1 MLLIHQKQSI
11 KSSHYF
17 KTKNVVVLNTQNL
30 FFFLFFR
37 RRVPLEPF
45 VHQVGGHFPM
55 VCLAKETL
63 CKPLNEREHKFYK
76 TMGKTLIPFVPR
88 YEGTMR
94 VEVHEDDLGIPH
106 HMFYKKEI
114 TKILCFVFLRKSKST
129 KKNGYIPFGSAM
141 MFQRKLSGDPRGE
154 FLVKWAKQRV
164 NPAILNI
171 EKMK

>member
-1 MLLIHQKQSI
+1 MLLTHQKQSI
-11 KSSHYF
+11 KSSHCF
-17 KTKNVVVLNTQNL
+17 KTKNVVILNTQN
-30 FFFLFFR
+30 LFFR

-55 VCLAKETL
+55 VCLAKETI

-114 TKILCFVFLRKSKST
+114 TKILCFVFLRSTRSFRLKSKST
-129 KKNGYIPFGSAM
+129 KKMATYRLA
-141 MFQRKLSGDPRGE
+141 Q
-154 FLVKWAKQRV
+154 Q
-164 NPAILNI
+164 
-171 EKMK
+171 

>member
-1 MLLIHQKQSI
+1 
-11 KSSHYF
+11 
-17 KTKNVVVLNTQNL
+17 
-30 FFFLFFR
+30 
-37 RRVPLEPF
+37 
-45 VHQVGGHFPM
+45 M

-114 TKILCFVFLRKSKST
+114 TKILCFVFYEVSRSFRLKSKSI
-129 KKNGYIPFGSAM
+129 KKRYIPY
-141 MFQRKLSGDPRGE
+141 
-154 FLVKWAKQRV
+154 FLK
-164 NPAILNI
+164 
-171 EKMK
+171 